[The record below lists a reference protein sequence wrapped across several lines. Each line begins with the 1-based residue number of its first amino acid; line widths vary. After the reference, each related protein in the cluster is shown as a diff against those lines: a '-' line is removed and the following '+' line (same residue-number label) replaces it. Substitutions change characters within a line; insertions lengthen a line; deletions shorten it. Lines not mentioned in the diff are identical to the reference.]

1 MKKVLIIGYFWPYK
15 GGSARMLGLAK
26 YLPEFG
32 WEPTIITA
40 PLNTR
45 PDPKL
50 NFKFV
55 ETRFDG
61 DVFSFWRRLFGAMNF
76 DTKKSI
82 TEQIKQSAGSG
93 ERVSWADKIR
103 TLYQEIFAYPDTE
116 KKWLKPATVSAVEV
130 ARKEKFDA
138 ILSVWPVTAHLVA
151 KKIKQKL
158 QIPWVA
164 DFPDPWSTNHFY
176 PYGKIRKFFDTRLEK
191 QTLKGADAI
200 TTISKQ
206 WARREEGL
214 LGRDKVYDIL
224 NGFDPEQFD
233 HEEIPV
239 SRKFSIV
246 YTGKIYPGKQDP
258 IKILLAIRELLNED
272 KISADDLEIK
282 FYGEKLA
289 WLEAEI
295 DRTDLGGVAKQYGP
309 VSKQEALVKQ
319 YEAQILLLLGW
330 EDQQE
335 TGVYPAKIFEYLIAR
350 RPILLTG
357 GSADEDL
364 REVVAETGAG
374 VSATKVAEIK
384 KAVLNFYQEYKKNG
398 VVVWRGDKEKTKK
411 YSHKTMAQKFAA
423 VFNGVIGKQN
433 GTG

>member
-1 MKKVLIIGYFWPYK
+1 
-15 GGSARMLGLAK
+15 MLGLAK

-32 WEPTIITA
+32 WEPVIVTA

-45 PDPKL
+45 P
-50 NFKFV
+50 
-55 ETRFDG
+55 ETGLGFRFIETLFDG
-61 DVFSFWRRLFGAMNF
+61 DVFSGWRRLFGWLNF

-82 TEQIKQSAGSG
+82 TEQIKHSTGSG
-93 ERVSWADKIR
+93 DRVSWADKLR

-116 KKWLKPATVSAVEV
+116 RKWQRPAVKVAVEL
-130 ARKEKFDA
+130 AEKEKFEA

-151 KKIKQKL
+151 KEIKRKF

-191 QTLKGADAI
+191 KTLQSADAI

-206 WARREEGL
+206 WARREEKL
-214 LGRDKVYDIL
+214 LGREQVFDIL
-224 NGFDPEQFD
+224 NGFDPEQFE
-233 HEEIPV
+233 HEQPPV
-239 SRKFSIV
+239 SKKFTIV

-258 IKILLAIRELLNED
+258 IKILTAVGELLDAGKVEAKD
-272 KISADDLEIK
+272 IEIN
-282 FYGEKLA
+282 FYGEKMA

-295 DRTDLGGVAKQYGP
+295 DRNGLQKVAKQNGP
-309 VSKQEALVKQ
+309 VSKQEALQKQ

-330 EDQQE
+330 EDPRE

-357 GSADEDL
+357 GSVGEDL
-364 REVVAETGAG
+364 REVVAETQTG
-374 VSATKVAEIK
+374 VSTTDVAEIK
-384 KAVLNFYQEYKKNG
+384 NEILKFYREYKEKG
-398 VVVWRGDKEKTKK
+398 EVAWRGDREKTRK
-411 YSHKTMAQKFAA
+411 YSHRTMAQKFAD
-423 VFNGVIGKQN
+423 VLNGVVKK
-433 GTG
+433 